1 MSETENTY
9 KPRLHEEYKD
19 TIVPKLQE
27 EFGYKNKLAVPGV
40 KKITINMG
48 LGDAVANPNLIK
60 TAVDELTQ
68 ITGQKA
74 IVCRAKQ
81 SISNFKLREGMPI
94 GVSVTLRK
102 RHMWEFLDRLI
113 SVAMPRIR
121 DFKGISPK
129 AFDGRG
135 NYNLGLKEQI
145 IFPEI
150 NYDRVD
156 EIKGMNIT
164 IVTSADTNEEGKAL
178 LKHLGM
184 PFRN

>member
-1 MSETENTY
+1 MAETENTY
-9 KPRLHEEYKD
+9 KPRLWEEYKS
-19 TIVPKLQE
+19 TVVPQLQE
-27 EFGYKNKLAVPGV
+27 EFGYKNKMAVPGV

-60 TAVDELTQ
+60 SAVEELTQ
-68 ITGQKA
+68 ITGQRA

-102 RHMWEFLDRLI
+102 KHMWEFLDRLI

-135 NYNLGLKEQI
+135 NYNLGLKEQM

-150 NYDRVD
+150 NYDKVD

-164 IVTSADTNEEGKAL
+164 IVTSADNNAEGQAL

-184 PFRN
+184 PFRD

>member
-1 MSETENTY
+1 MADTENSY
-9 KPRLHEEYKD
+9 KPRLWEEYKS
-19 TIVPKLQE
+19 TIAPKLKE
-27 EFGYKNKLAVPGV
+27 EFSYKNMMAVPGL

-60 TAVDELTQ
+60 TGLEELTQ

-102 RHMWEFLDRLI
+102 KYMWEFLDRLI

-129 AFDGRG
+129 SFDGHG

-145 IFPEI
+145 VFPEI
-150 NYDRVD
+150 NYDNVD
-156 EIKGMNIT
+156 EVKGMNIT
-164 IVTSADTNEEGKAL
+164 IVTSAHSNEEGKAL

>member
-1 MSETENTY
+1 MAKTENTY
-9 KPRLHEEYKD
+9 SPRLWEEYKS

-27 EFGYKNKLAVPGV
+27 EFGYKNKMAVPGV
-40 KKITINMG
+40 KKVTINMG

-60 TAVDELTQ
+60 SAVEEMTQ
-68 ITGQKA
+68 ITGQRA

-81 SISNFKLREGMPI
+81 AISNFKLREGMPI

-102 RHMWEFLDRLI
+102 KHMWEFLDRLI

-150 NYDRVD
+150 NYDNVD

-164 IVTSADTNEEGKAL
+164 IVTSADNNAEGKAL

-184 PFRN
+184 PFRD